1 MRLLSTAATLTLL
14 GTVTHGKNHPHLTMK
29 QNLAQ
34 LQHGGGGDLLDYDVR
49 KSTTGGNVG
58 TGGADKGGFFGGA
71 KDLMPKLPPLS
82 FEDRTSPR
90 LKISMHLAS
99 ISILIST
106 ALRSL
111 TYLTLDSAEASTQ
124 FKGHN
129 SRRLSSR

>member
-82 FEDRTSPR
+82 FEDKNFPKIEDFNAPSLNFNLDLNSASIPDVPNPR
-90 LKISMHLAS
+90 LSGGFDTIQG
-99 ISILIST
+99 
-106 ALRSL
+106 
-111 TYLTLDSAEASTQ
+111 TQ
-124 FKGHN
+124 
-129 SRRLSSR
+129 